1 MSTTSPR
8 AVRRPSHREHDR
20 ARPQRRSGRTV
31 SRFPRADLDD
41 LQARLDRTLWPDE
54 LPGTDGSYG
63 MTNARVRALADYWRT
78 EFDWRAFEARLNA
91 YPQFLTEI
99 DGQDIH
105 FLHVRSS
112 RPDAT
117 PLIVMHGW
125 PGSIVEFLDLIA
137 PLTEPAS
144 ADDPAFHLVIP
155 SLPGF
160 GFGGPTREAGWNH
173 HRTARA
179 FVELMH
185 RLGYDRYAAAGNDG
199 GSIIAP
205 EMSRIDA
212 EHVIGVHVTQLF
224 SFPSGDPAEFAS
236 FTPADYA
243 ALQKLQ
249 WFYENMF
256 SFNTLHSQ
264 QPQTLAFA
272 ISDSPVG
279 LLAWNAQLMGES
291 LDAEFVVS
299 NVAIYWLTRTAASAI
314 RFYYED
320 AHASEKSG
328 RANDGADRTG
338 HVRRRLR
345 VDPAAGRARPRQ
357 HRELARVRRESS
369 GGWPAQRRRPLRRAR
384 SDGSARPRHAGVL
397 RGAHLSG
404 SRLSPL
410 RRANRHRVRAGGRGD
425 TGVTLRGPGAVGM
438 HPRHARKVTTC
449 LGRSGA
455 FLDREAETGSR
466 VARPEKPG
474 HRVDQTSVARP
485 RIVGGRLQLLLV
497 LLGQRRLQKLTAV
510 LPVHFRHDLVHG
522 RAADEQ
528 DQCGVPRR
536 ELVSQP
542 LQEVVVDAGVD
553 RRARRPLRSRHR
565 SPCPATARRTADRS
579 GHPIAHRQRRRGRP
593 YSRWSDEV

>member
-1 MSTTSPR
+1 MSTTSNRPAAGPVSSTR
-8 AVRRPSHREHDR
+8 DEAVTAIRPYRVEI
-20 ARPQRRSGRTV
+20 
-31 SRFPRADLDD
+31 PRADLDD

-54 LPGTDGSYG
+54 LPATDGSYG

-78 EFDWRAFEARLNA
+78 EFDWRAFESRLNT

-112 RPDAT
+112 RADAT

-125 PGSIVEFLDLIA
+125 PGSIVEFLDIIA
-137 PLTEPAS
+137 PLTEPTS
-144 ADDPAFHLVIP
+144 AEEPAFHLVIP

-160 GFGGPTREAGWNH
+160 GFGGPTHEVGWDH

-205 EMSRIDA
+205 EMGRIDP

-236 FTPADYA
+236 FTPTDYA

-256 SFNTLHSQ
+256 SFNALHSQ

-279 LLAWNAQLMGES
+279 LLAWNAQLMGEN
-291 LDAEFVVS
+291 LDPEFVVA

-320 AHASEKSG
+320 AHA
-328 RANDGADRTG
+328 TG
-338 HVRRRLR
+338 K
-345 VDPAAGRARPRQ
+345 PAEPTTTPIGLAMFAGDF
-357 HRELARVRRESS
+357 ESI
-369 GGWPAQRRRPLRRAR
+369 RPLAERDHTNIVSWHTYDAELPN
-384 SDGSARPRHAGVL
+384 GGPRNAG
-397 RGAHLSG
+397 GHYAAHEATDLLVG
-404 SRLSPL
+404 D
-410 RRANRHRVRAGGRGD
+410 VRA
-425 TGVTLRGPGAVGM
+425 
-438 HPRHARKVTTC
+438 
-449 LGRSGA
+449 
-455 FLDREAETGSR
+455 F
-466 VARPEKPG
+466 
-474 HRVDQTSVARP
+474 
-485 RIVGGRLQLLLV
+485 
-497 LLGQRRLQKLTAV
+497 
-510 LPVHFRHDLVHG
+510 F
-522 RAADEQ
+522 AA
-528 DQCGVPRR
+528 
-536 ELVSQP
+536 L
-542 LQEVVVDAGVD
+542 A
-553 RRARRPLRSRHR
+553 
-565 SPCPATARRTADRS
+565 
-579 GHPIAHRQRRRGRP
+579 
-593 YSRWSDEV
+593 